1 MAFSLRSPGSRFSL
15 SPRRS
20 LGLAVFLL
28 PLVVFGAGCKKR
40 LYDFGGVLVP
50 IDAGTVTP
58 GPDADVSDV
67 LIVPEAGHEVGTGV
81 GGAGGTGGMGG
92 SGGAGG
98 GAGIIICD
106 PNSPDRQTDPF
117 NCGACL
123 NNCTAP
129 NSTPD
134 CVNGQCKITCVGDF
148 VDADKKA
155 GNGCECEPSN
165 GGTETCDGLDNNCD
179 GVTDEGFDFQ
189 NDVKN
194 CGTCNHICSYPF
206 ATASCVMGTCQQG
219 ACLAGF
225 YDRDPNTPGCETA
238 CAKTNGGVE
247 ICDGLDNDCNG
258 LIDDNVAAATITC
271 KSMGVC
277 AGTTPTCTGQGGW
290 VCKYPAATFQDTE
303 DMAKGCDGLDNDC
316 DGKVDEA
323 FQIGGACTVGSGP
336 CAGTGVWA
344 CDNSQ
349 ASGHKCVGSMKTP
362 GVEVC
367 NGKDDD
373 CDGKVDE
380 LDSMSDRTADDKIVY
395 VAGQNVTMF
404 VYEATRYD
412 ATVTN
417 HGFDSTRRPCSV
429 AGKQPWTNV
438 TKEEAE
444 ASCEKIGT
452 GWRLCTVAE
461 WFDVCNG
468 SGNTTF
474 PYGAAYSGTKCNGYD
489 YTAAIPVPATTIPTG
504 AATMCVSDQ
513 SAAAGDE
520 FYDMSGNVKEWV
532 ITGAASTSAS
542 GPYELRGGAYDIASF
557 VDNSVTPAVT
567 KAPGLQC
574 DASTPAPSVAVRLPS
589 VGFRCCRTGMLP
601 P

>member
-1 MAFSLRSPGSRFSL
+1 MAFSLRSSGSRSSFSPL
-15 SPRRS
+15 RS
-20 LGLAVFLL
+20 IGLAVFVL
-28 PLVVFGAGCKKR
+28 PLVVLGGGCKKR

-50 IDAGTVTP
+50 IDAGTTTP
-58 GPDADVSDV
+58 MDAQSSEPLPLPDRGPD
-67 LIVPEAGHEVGTGV
+67 LITGQGGAGGE
-81 GGAGGTGGMGG
+81 GGAGGTGGMSGDGG
-92 SGGAGG
+92 V
-98 GAGIIICD
+98 GIKPCD

-117 NCGACL
+117 NCGTCL

-129 NSTPD
+129 NSTSE
-134 CVNGQCKITCVGDF
+134 CVSGQCVITCTGAF

-155 GNGCECEPSN
+155 SNGCECEPSN
-165 GGTETCDGLDNNCD
+165 GGTETCDGLDNDCNGIVD
-179 GVTDEGFDFQ
+179 DGFDFQ
-189 NDVKN
+189 NDKDN
-194 CGTCNHICSYPF
+194 CGTCNHRCSYPF
-206 ATASCVMGTCQQG
+206 ATASCMNGTCQQG
-219 ACLAGF
+219 PCLDGF
-225 YDRDPNTPGCETA
+225 YDRTADPGCETA
-238 CAKTNGGVE
+238 CTKTNNGVE

-258 LIDDNVAAATITC
+258 MIDDNVQAATITC
-271 KSMGVC
+271 KGMGVC
-277 AGTTPTCTGQGGW
+277 AGTTPTCMGQSGW
-290 VCKYPAATFQDTE
+290 VCKYTSASYQDIE
-303 DMAKGCDGLDNDC
+303 DTTKGCDGLDNDC

-323 FQIGGACTVGSGP
+323 FDIGKACTVGTGP

-344 CDNSQ
+344 CNAQKTD
-349 ASGHKCVGSMKTP
+349 HTCVGQMKTP
-362 GVEVC
+362 GTEVC

-380 LDSMSDRTADDKIVY
+380 LDSMSDRTMDDKVVY
-395 VAGQNVTMF
+395 NSGLNVTMF

-412 ATVTN
+412 STATD

-429 AGKQPWTNV
+429 PGKQPWTNV

-452 GWRLCTVAE
+452 SWRLCTVAE
-461 WFDVCNG
+461 WQGICKGMGNG
-468 SGNTTF
+468 VF
-474 PYGAAYSGTKCNGYD
+474 PYGNTYNPTACNGYD
-489 YTAAIPVPATTIPTG
+489 YTAAMTKPAATIPTG

-513 SAAAGDE
+513 SSAAGDE

-532 ITGAASTSAS
+532 ITGAASTSAT

-557 VDNSVTPAVT
+557 LDNSVTPAVT
-567 KAPGLQC
+567 RAPGLQC